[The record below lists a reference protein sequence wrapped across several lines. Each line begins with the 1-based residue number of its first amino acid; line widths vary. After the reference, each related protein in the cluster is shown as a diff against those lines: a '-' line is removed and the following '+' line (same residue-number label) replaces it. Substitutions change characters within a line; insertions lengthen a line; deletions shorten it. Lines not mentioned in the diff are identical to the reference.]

1 MTVRA
6 MMCHRDGLSGC
17 TALDDAIMLSL
28 TQALSR
34 GKNNFDLIRLFA
46 ALAVMFGHSY
56 VLQLTNDLRDPVT
69 QLFGRESSGSLAV
82 FAFFLMSGIL
92 ISASFDRQRS
102 VPRFLALRVARI
114 WPALAG
120 CSLFAAFIVGP
131 LFTTWTTH
139 AYFASPATWYFLGH
153 MLTIVHGLGW
163 LLPGVFTNNP
173 FVGAINAAV
182 WTLPLELKC
191 YLVVLAA
198 GAMGLTG
205 TRRGMTL
212 AVIVAFAG
220 FALLLRHPPSEV
232 LLGDLTV
239 LQAGYSFWPVPFF
252 LAGMLLYGW
261 RDQIVLHWGIAFVL
275 AAAYLGLHDTAAG
288 ALAFYLAFGYGVL
301 WIGTLPALRRFAP
314 RHDYSYGVYVY
325 GFVIQQCVA
334 SIAPGLNHLLAFL
347 IALPIVF
354 ACAAFSWHLIESPA
368 LRLCRHLIERRSAAS
383 KQVHNP
389 IGVSAKSASPE

>member
-1 MTVRA
+1 
-6 MMCHRDGLSGC
+6 
-17 TALDDAIMLSL
+17 MLSL
-28 TQALSR
+28 SSALAR
-34 GKNNFDLIRLFA
+34 GKNNFDLIRLLA

-56 VLQLTNDLRDPVT
+56 VLQLPGGQHDPVA
-69 QLFGRESSGSLAV
+69 QLFGRESCGSLAV

-120 CSLFAAFIVGP
+120 CSLFAVFIVGP
-131 LFTTWTTH
+131 LFSTWATRD
-139 AYFASPATWYFLGH
+139 YFASPDTWYFLGH

-163 LLPGVFTNNP
+163 LLPGVFANNP

-198 GAMGLTG
+198 GAVGLTG
-205 TRRGMTL
+205 TRRRMTL
-212 AVIVAFAG
+212 AVTLAFVG
-220 FALLLRHPPSEV
+220 FGLLLRHPPSNV

-261 RDQIVLHWGIAFVL
+261 REQIVLHWGIAFVL
-275 AAAYLGLHDTAAG
+275 AGAYLALRDAAAG

-301 WIGTLPALRRFAP
+301 WIGTLPALQRFAP
-314 RHDYSYGVYVY
+314 RHDYSYGIYVY
-325 GFVIQQCVA
+325 GFMIQQCIA
-334 SIAPGLNHLLAFL
+334 SIAPGLAHLLAFL
-347 IALPIVF
+347 VALPIVF
-354 ACAAFSWHLIESPA
+354 ACAAFSWHVIESPA
-368 LRLCRHLIERRSAAS
+368 LRLRRHLIERRTAAS
-383 KQVHNP
+383 K
-389 IGVSAKSASPE
+389 KFASQST

>member
-1 MTVRA
+1 MG
-6 MMCHRDGLSGC
+6 HRDGLPGC
-17 TALDDAIMLSL
+17 TAFDDAIMLSL
-28 TQALSR
+28 SQALPR
-34 GKNNFDLIRLFA
+34 GKNNFDLIRLCA

-56 VLQLTNDLRDPVT
+56 VLQLANGQHDPVT
-69 QLFGRESSGSLAV
+69 QLFGRESCGSLAV

-92 ISASFDRQRS
+92 ISASFDHQRS
-102 VPRFLALRVARI
+102 VSRFLVLRVARI

-120 CSLFAAFIVGP
+120 CSLFAVFIVGP
-131 LFTTWTTH
+131 LFSTWTTRD
-139 AYFASPATWYFLGH
+139 YFASPAPWYFLGH

-163 LLPGVFTNNP
+163 VLPGVFMNNP

-198 GAMGLTG
+198 GMAGLVR

-212 AVIVAFAG
+212 AVIAAFAG
-220 FALLLRHPPSEV
+220 FGLLLRHPPPEI

-261 RDQIVLHWGIAFVL
+261 RDHVVLHWGVAL
-275 AAAYLGLHDTAAG
+275 ALAGLYLGLHDTAAG
-288 ALAFYLAFGYGVL
+288 AVAFYFAFGYGVL
-301 WIGTLPALRRFAP
+301 WIGTMPALHRFAP
-314 RHDYSYGVYVY
+314 RHDYSYGIYVY

-334 SIAPGLNHLLAFL
+334 SLAPGLNHWLAFL
-347 IALPIVF
+347 IALPVVL
-354 ACAAFSWHLIESPA
+354 ACAAASWHGLESPA
-368 LRLCRHLIERRSAAS
+368 LRLCRHLLERRAT
-383 KQVHNP
+383 
-389 IGVSAKSASPE
+389 SAKKVSTSIDVSVS

>member
-1 MTVRA
+1 MR
-6 MMCHRDGLSGC
+6 HRDSLPGC
-17 TALDDAIMLSL
+17 TASDDAIMLSL
-28 TQALSR
+28 SRALPR
-34 GKNNFDLIRLFA
+34 GKNNFDLIRLIA

-56 VLQLTNDLRDPVT
+56 VLQLTSGQHDPVT
-69 QLFGRESSGSLAV
+69 QLFGRESCGSLGV

-102 VPRFLALRVARI
+102 VPRFLALRIARI

-120 CSLFAAFIVGP
+120 CSLFAVFIVGP
-131 LFTTWTTH
+131 LFTTWTMH
-139 AYFASPATWYFLGH
+139 DYFTSPGTWYFLGH

-198 GAMGLTG
+198 GMVGLTG

-212 AVIVAFAG
+212 AVLIAFAG
-220 FALLLRHPPSEV
+220 FGLLLRHPPSDV
-232 LLGDLTV
+232 LLADLTV

-288 ALAFYLAFGYGVL
+288 AVAFYLAFGYGVL
-301 WIGTLPALRRFAP
+301 WIGTLPALQRLAP
-314 RHDYSYGVYVY
+314 RHDYSYGIYVY

-334 SIAPGLNHLLAFL
+334 SIAPGLDHLLAFA
-347 IALPIVF
+347 IALPVVF
-354 ACAAFSWHLIESPA
+354 ACAAASWHLIESPA
-368 LRLCRHLIERRSAAS
+368 LRLSRHLIERRTVAS
-383 KQVHNP
+383 KQVRRP
-389 IGVSAKSASPE
+389 IDVSAKSASPE

>member
-1 MTVRA
+1 
-6 MMCHRDGLSGC
+6 
-17 TALDDAIMLSL
+17 MLSL
-28 TQALSR
+28 SQALPR
-34 GKNNFDLIRLFA
+34 GKNNFDLIRLIA

-56 VLQLTNDLRDPVT
+56 VLQLPSHAHDPIT
-69 QLFGRESSGSLAV
+69 LWFGRESCGSLGV

-120 CSLFAAFIVGP
+120 CSLFAVFIVGP
-131 LFTTWTTH
+131 LFTSWAIH
-139 AYFASPATWYFLGH
+139 DYFAAPGTWYFLGH

-198 GAMGLTG
+198 GMIGLTG

-212 AVIVAFAG
+212 AVVVACAG
-220 FALLLRHPPSEV
+220 FALLLRHPPSSV
-232 LLGDLTV
+232 LLADLTV

-261 RDQIVLHWGIAFVL
+261 REQIVLHWSVALVL
-275 AAAYLGLHDTAAG
+275 AAAYVGLHGTAAG
-288 ALAFYLAFGYGVL
+288 AAAFYLAFGYGVL
-301 WIGTLPALRRFAP
+301 WIGTLPALQRFAP
-314 RHDYSYGVYVY
+314 RHDYSYGIYVY

-334 SIAPGLNHLLAFL
+334 SIAPGLNHLLAFFA
-347 IALPIVF
+347 ALPVVF
-354 ACAAFSWHLIESPA
+354 ACAAFSWHWIELPA
-368 LRLCRHLIERRSAAS
+368 LQLCRRLVSVVPSLNHRAAVQS
-383 KQVHNP
+383 GP
-389 IGVSAKSASPE
+389 